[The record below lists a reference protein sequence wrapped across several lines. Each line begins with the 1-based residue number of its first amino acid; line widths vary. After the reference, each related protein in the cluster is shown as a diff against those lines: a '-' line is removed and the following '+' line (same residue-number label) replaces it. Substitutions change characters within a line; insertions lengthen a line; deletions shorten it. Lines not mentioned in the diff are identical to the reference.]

1 MPYNTGTMRESQGK
15 WVIFKVK
22 RRKTFKKPAW
32 LSCESQAACRCLPS
46 IHGDG
51 QLGHAAV
58 EEIQRI
64 PRVFEIRVSQM
75 K

>member
-1 MPYNTGTMRESQGK
+1 MLRNKDGPS
-15 WVIFKVK
+15 K
-22 RRKTFKKPAW
+22 RIDWGMSRKTRNFDRGFVEELKPARPLKMNRPGW
-32 LSCESQAACRCLPS
+32 KCLPS

-64 PRVFEIRVSQM
+64 PRVF
-75 K
+75 